1 LYFYR
6 SKLKKTLSLNV
17 KDVLQAPVL
26 WFGTLDSTN
35 NCAAQMIDA
44 DKAQVGLTILAEHQ
58 TAGKGQRGHTWL
70 EEPAQSV
77 LMSIVLQ
84 PKVPID
90 EQFSF
95 SAAVAVAI
103 ADVLQA
109 CNPKWQVRIKFPND
123 IIINDKKAAGI
134 LIENSFR
141 GQLWATAIV
150 GVGLNVLQVRF
161 PSNLAHATSLY
172 MAAPQDWDIPKLAQQ
187 LRAMI
192 ISNTLGYSL
201 RPYMERYNQLLYRRG
216 LQQIFATEGSTFA
229 AEVVA
234 VNSQGLLQLRHANG
248 SMHYYPH
255 GQLEWV
261 W

>member
-1 LYFYR
+1 MLE
-6 SKLKKTLSLNV
+6 
-17 KDVLQAPVL
+17 APVL
-26 WFGTLDSTN
+26 WFDSLDSTN

-44 DKAQVGLTILAEHQ
+44 DKAQAGLTIIAQHQ
-58 TAGKGQRGHTWL
+58 TAGKGQRGHVWL

-84 PKVPID
+84 PNVPID

-109 CNPKWQVRIKFPND
+109 LNPTWQVRIKFPND

-134 LIENSFR
+134 LIENAFR
-141 GQLWATAIV
+141 GQLWASAIV
-150 GVGLNVLQVRF
+150 GLGLNVLQAQF
-161 PSNLAHATSLY
+161 PSDLPHATSLY
-172 MAAPQDWDIPKLAQQ
+172 MAAPQEWDIPTLVGQ
-187 LRAMI
+187 LREMI
-192 ISNTLGYSL
+192 ITNTLGYSL
-201 RPYMERYNQLLYRRG
+201 SPYMDRYNQLLYKRG
-216 LQQIFATEGSTFA
+216 LQQVFVG
-229 AEVVA
+229 AESSFIAEIIA
-234 VNSQGLLQLRHANG
+234 VNSQGLLQLRHTDG
-248 SMHYYPH
+248 SMHNYQH